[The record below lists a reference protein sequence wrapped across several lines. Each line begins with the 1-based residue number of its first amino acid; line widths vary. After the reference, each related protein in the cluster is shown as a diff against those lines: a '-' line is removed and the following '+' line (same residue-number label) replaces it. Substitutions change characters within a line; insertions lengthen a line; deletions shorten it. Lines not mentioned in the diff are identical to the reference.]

1 MDTLYILYE
10 TVTAQK
16 ISYTQDIVFFY
27 KKIYMYHLIG
37 LVAPS
42 RRGQTSLWKTD
53 GVGAFIALSLL
64 IGEPP

>member
-16 ISYTQDIVFFY
+16 ISACMYAQDIVFFY

-42 RRGQTSLWKTD
+42 LDAPMS
-53 GVGAFIALSLL
+53 
-64 IGEPP
+64 